1 MKMNLRENVFGGFNN
16 FASIFSATE
25 VNKQSRKD
33 EEKLL
38 QSTDI
43 VSLENDGV
51 DTIVNVGGNASY
63 TDRSVSA
70 DLTGQ
75 REKIDEYM
83 ALSKQPEV
91 EEAIDNIINDM
102 VTVASED
109 DPVSVGLDKVEIGED
124 LKEKV
129 REEFRVVLGLLDFYE
144 RGYDRIKQWYI
155 TGRQAAHLIIH
166 EKKKA
171 EGIQKI
177 VLLDPRAVRKMR
189 SISQERGADG
199 IDRIT
204 KYEDYFLY
212 DPNVL
217 NHQDGAGRNYQ
228 IQKQALKIPTDAM
241 AYVDSGEP
249 QQPDGFVPSLLDN
262 AIRAVNNLITL
273 EDATVIYAIT
283 RAPEKRAFYLDV
295 GSLPKKSAEEY
306 MNMMM
311 GKFQTKVTYDRAT
324 GKIDS
329 GTQQMGIVQDYWMP
343 RREGASATQIEPLQ
357 GGTAL
362 SQMMEPV
369 MYHLEKVY
377 RALKVPKGRINDGGG
392 VVNIGGSDLA
402 ETSREEHR
410 FGKFVNR
417 LQRRYASMLKDILR
431 TQLILKKITTEEDW
445 DRLFENNITFEFTAD
460 NFIKEQQENQTR
472 SERYQSMA
480 LVEPYVGR
488 LISIETVQRDI
499 LKWTDEDIARE
510 EKLMKAEKEKGLYP
524 EDTVDGDGN
533 VTQAAG
539 SVLKFGNDGGF

>member
-1 MKMNLRENVFGGFNN
+1 MKRNLRENVFGGFNN
-16 FASIFSATE
+16 FAAIFSASE
-25 VNKQSRKD
+25 VNKQTRKD

-38 QSTDI
+38 QSTNI

-63 TDRSVSA
+63 TNHSISA

-83 ALSKQPEV
+83 ALSQQPEV

-102 VTVASED
+102 VTVTSDE
-109 DPVSVGLDKVEIGED
+109 DPVSVNLDKVEIGDD
-124 LKEKV
+124 LKEKI
-129 REEFRVVLGLLDFYE
+129 RDEFRVVLGLLDFYE
-144 RGYDRIKQWYI
+144 RGYDRIKNWYV
-155 TGRQAAHLIIH
+155 TGRQAAHLIIND
-166 EKKKA
+166 KNKG

-177 VLLDPRAVRKMR
+177 TLLDSRAVRKMR
-189 SISQERGADG
+189 TVNQERGADG
-199 IDRIT
+199 LDRIT
-204 KYEDYFLY
+204 SYEDFYLY

-217 NHQDGAGRNYQ
+217 NTQSGAGRTFQ
-228 IQKQALKIPTDAM
+228 IQKQALKIPIDAM
-241 AYVDSGEP
+241 VYVDSGEP
-249 QQPDGFVPSLLDN
+249 QQIDGFVPSMLHN
-262 AIRAVNNLITL
+262 AIRAVNNLVTL

-311 GKFQTKVTYDRAT
+311 GKFKTKVTYDRTT

-329 GTQQMGIVQDYWMP
+329 GTQHMGIVQDYWMP

-357 GGTAL
+357 GGSAL
-362 SQMMEPV
+362 TQMMEPV

-377 RALKVPKGRINDGGG
+377 RALKVPKGRIGDGGG
-392 VVNIGGSDLA
+392 INIGGSDLA

-417 LQRRYASMLKDILR
+417 LQRRYAGLLKDILR
-431 TQLILKKITTEEDW
+431 TQLILKNITTEEDW
-445 DRLFENNITFEFTAD
+445 TRLFENHITFEFTAD
-460 NFIKEQQENQTR
+460 NFIKEQQESQTR
-472 SERYQSMA
+472 TERYGAMA
-480 LVEPYVGR
+480 MVEPYVGR

-499 LKWTDEDIARE
+499 LKWSDEDIALEAKRIE
-510 EKLMKAEKEKGLYP
+510 DEQKAGKYP
-524 EDTVDGDGN
+524 EATTGEDGEI
-533 VTQAAG
+533 VPPAG
-539 SVLKFGNDGGF
+539 SPLKFGNDGGF

>member
-1 MKMNLRENVFGGFNN
+1 MKQLRENVFGGFNN
-16 FASIFSATE
+16 FAAIFSASD
-25 VNKQSRKD
+25 VNKQTRKD

-75 REKIDEYM
+75 RDKIDEYM
-83 ALSKQPEV
+83 ALADQPEV

-102 VTVASED
+102 ITVTDDEEPVTVNLDRVEISDE
-109 DPVSVGLDKVEIGED
+109 LKDKVRD
-124 LKEKV
+124 
-129 REEFRVVLGLLDFYE
+129 EFRVILGLMDFYE
-144 RGYDRIKQWYI
+144 RGYDRVKSWYV
-155 TGRQAAHLIIH
+155 TGRQAAHLIVN
-166 EKKKA
+166 ENRKA

-177 VLLDPRAVRKMR
+177 VILDPRAVRKMR
-189 SISQERGADG
+189 SIQQDRDASG

-204 KYEDYFLY
+204 SYEDFFLY

-217 NHQDGAGRNYQ
+217 NQKDGSSRNFQ
-228 IQKQALKIPTDAM
+228 VQKQALKIPVDALS
-241 AYVDSGEP
+241 YVDSGEP
-249 QQPDGFVPSLLDN
+249 QLTDGFVPSMLHK
-262 AIRAVNNLITL
+262 AIRAVNNLVTL

-283 RAPEKRAFYLDV
+283 RAPDKRAFYLDV

-311 GKFQTKVTYDRAT
+311 GKFQTKVTYDRST

-329 GTQQMGIVQDYWMP
+329 GTNQMGIVQDYWMP

-362 SQMMEPV
+362 TQMMEPV

-392 VVNIGGSDLA
+392 AINIGGSDMA

-417 LQRRYASMLKDILR
+417 LQRRYGTMLKNILR
-431 TQLILKKITTEEDW
+431 TQLILKKITTEDDW
-445 DRLFENNITFEFTAD
+445 NRLFENQIKFDFTAD
-460 NFIKEQQENQTR
+460 NFIKEQQESQTR
-472 SERYQSMA
+472 NDRYAAMTM
-480 LVEPYVGR
+480 VEPYVGR
-488 LISIETVQRDI
+488 LVSIETVQREI
-499 LKWTDEDIARE
+499 LKWSDEDIAQE
-510 EKLMKAEKEKGLYP
+510 EKRMEDERKAGKYP
-524 EDTVDGDGN
+524 EPTTGEDGEVIPAQG
-533 VTQAAG
+533 TP
-539 SVLKFGNDGGF
+539 LKFGTDGGF